1 MQFSTFSL
9 LAAIPVVLAQYGGY
23 GSDSSSTT
31 TVDPSAATTT
41 ASSSGPVHT
50 VQVGNGGLKF
60 TPDSFTAAVGE
71 TVEFHFYP
79 QKHSVARGDFA
90 TPCTPSNNTFF
101 SGAFPVTSG
110 SSSQVFTI
118 TVNDTKPIWFYC
130 GVPSHCE
137 AGMAGV
143 VNPP

>member
-1 MQFSTFSL
+1 MQFSTLSL
-9 LAAIPVVLAQYGGY
+9 LSALPLAFAQYDY
-23 GSDSSSTT
+23 GSSGSSTT
-31 TVDPSAATTT
+31 VSAAASTT

-60 TPDSFTAAVGE
+60 TPNSFTAAVGE

-90 TPCTPSNNTFF
+90 TPCTPNNATFY
-101 SGAFPVTSG
+101 SGAFPLTSG

-137 AGMAGV
+137 SGMAGV